1 MRPADLLNA
10 LSWRYAVKSFDP
22 AARIPADVWSAL
34 EASLVLTPSSYG
46 MQPWKFV
53 VVTDPALKEKLQ
65 PHAWNQ
71 KQVTECSHFV
81 VFLVKKGVN
90 AADVDRWIGRMA
102 EVQGVPREALAKY
115 RDFMMGDFVNG
126 PRKAVVDE
134 WSARQVYIA
143 LGNFMTSAASLGVDT
158 CPMEG
163 LIPSEFD
170 RVLNLEGTGYA
181 TVVACAAGYRSSSD
195 KYASAPKVRYEAKDV
210 IERR

>member
-1 MRPADLLNA
+1 MQPAELLKA
-10 LSWRYAVKSFDP
+10 LNWRYAVKSFDP
-22 AARIPADVWSAL
+22 SAGIPAGVWGAL
-34 EASLVLTPSSYG
+34 ETSLVLTPSSYG
-46 MQPWKFV
+46 IQPWKFV
-53 VVTDPALKEKLQ
+53 VITDSSLKAKLQ

-81 VFLVKKGVN
+81 VFLVKKGVGE
-90 AADVDRWIGRMA
+90 ADVDRWIGRMA
-102 EVQGVPREALAKY
+102 EVQGVSRDALGGY
-115 RDFMMGDFVNG
+115 RNFMMGDFVNG

-143 LGNFMTSAASLGVDT
+143 LGNFMTSAAALGVDT

-163 LIPSEFD
+163 LVPSEFD

-181 TVVACAAGYRSSSD
+181 TVVACAAGYRSAADSR
-195 KYASAPKVRYEAKDV
+195 ASAPKVRYEAQDL